1 MQTGSFAE
9 MPEEALSIDIIL
21 WCSFALLCGGLI
33 KGTLGVGTP
42 LLTVPMMALVLP
54 AQSAITLMAMPVVAA
69 NLWQA
74 AKAPDVRSVLGR
86 FWPAA
91 VALLF
96 GTLIGTHILS
106 ILDEALLLFLVGL
119 CVIAFTLLQ
128 LSSLK
133 LQITAR
139 WVMPTGLLFGT
150 ASGIIGG
157 ISSMFGPML
166 IVYMMSLKDLGKDEF
181 VSAISFLYVCAVVPW
196 AISLFT
202 VGLLRG
208 PLLWGSL
215 AAVIPVSIGMV
226 LGQQLRRKISEDRFQ
241 HLMLLILLISG
252 ASMLWRAW
260 SVV

>member
-1 MQTGSFAE
+1 MT
-9 MPEEALSIDIIL
+9 IDIIL
-21 WCSFALLCGGLI
+21 WCTFALACGGLI

-42 LLTVPMMALVLP
+42 LLTVPLMALTLP
-54 AQSAITLMAMPVVAA
+54 AQTAVTLMAMPVVVA

-74 AKAPDVRSVLGR
+74 SNAPDIKSVLSR
-86 FWPAA
+86 FWPTA
-91 VALLF
+91 VALI
-96 GTLIGTHILS
+96 GGMLIGTRILS
-106 ILDEALLLFLVGL
+106 IIDERWLLLIVGI

-128 LSSLK
+128 ASSFKLQLSSCW
-133 LQITAR
+133 IVPA
-139 WVMPTGLLFGT
+139 GILFGL

-166 IVYMMSLKDLGKDEF
+166 IVYLVSLKDLSKDDF

-208 PLLWGSL
+208 PLLLGSI
-215 AAVIPVSIGMV
+215 AAIIPVTAGMLIG
-226 LGQQLRRKISEDRFQ
+226 QKIRKRISEDRFQ

-252 ASMLWRAW
+252 SSMLWRAY
-260 SVV
+260 SIT

>member
-1 MQTGSFAE
+1 ML
-9 MPEEALSIDIIL
+9 PENLSVDVLL
-21 WCSFALLCGGLI
+21 WCTFALACGGLI

-42 LLTVPMMALVLP
+42 LLTVPLMALMLP
-54 AQSAITLMAMPVVAA
+54 AQSAVTLMAMPVVVA

-74 AKAPDVRSVLGR
+74 AKAPNIRSVLWR

-91 VALLF
+91 VALLC
-96 GTLIGTHILS
+96 GTMIGTRILS
-106 ILDEALLLFLVGL
+106 VIDERTLLALVGI

-128 LSSLK
+128 VSAFK
-133 LQITAR
+133 LQLGAR
-139 WVMPTGLLFGT
+139 WIVPSGIFFGT

-196 AISLFT
+196 TISLIA

-208 PLLWGSL
+208 PLLWGSM
-215 AAVIPVSIGMV
+215 AAVIPVTLGMI
-226 LGQQLRRKISEDRFQ
+226 LGQQLRKKISEDRFQ

-252 ASMLWRAW
+252 SSMLWRAA
-260 SVV
+260 SVG

>member
-1 MQTGSFAE
+1 ML
-9 MPEEALSIDIIL
+9 PDNLSVDILL
-21 WCSFALLCGGLI
+21 WCTFALACGGLI

-42 LLTVPMMALVLP
+42 LLTVPLMALVLP
-54 AQSAITLMAMPVVAA
+54 AQSAVTLMAMPVVVA

-74 AKAPDVRSVLGR
+74 TKAPDIKSVIRR

-91 VALLF
+91 VALLC
-96 GTLIGTHILS
+96 GTMIGTQILTV
-106 ILDEALLLFLVGL
+106 LDERLLLILVGV

-128 LSSLK
+128 ISAFK
-133 LQITAR
+133 LQLGPR
-139 WVMPTGLLFGT
+139 WILPGGIIFGT

-166 IVYMMSLKDLGKDEF
+166 IVYMMSLKDLGKDDF

-196 AISLFT
+196 TISLFT

-208 PLLWGSL
+208 PLLWGSV
-215 AAVIPVSIGMV
+215 AAVIPVTIGMV
-226 LGQQLRRKISEDRFQ
+226 LGQHLRTKISENRFQ

-252 ASMLWRAW
+252 SSMLWRAA
-260 SVV
+260 SVG